1 MKIKSKNKNLLMR
14 GQNFRK
20 ITNGRWKL
28 KCLRWWAVLGRL
40 YAKTATVKF
49 KATIGY
55 FSFPPRRQSS
65 GRLLCHCCCCDTI
78 ATIVTTVLAAAS
90 AFNIA
95 TASAP
100 ASHLPP
106 PTFHLPLLSSL
117 LFSPFHS
124 NIYVA
129 RITPVTYQL
138 RSYLG
143 PVSTMGVKGEF
154 WSSIDLPASLKIQ
167 LACIWTQCH
176 FIRFFVHV
184 FLSYLFCVKNHS
196 YNIYFLLLRRIIYS
210 INIFSCFFI
219 VFRILK

>member
-1 MKIKSKNKNLLMR
+1 MNWRIKNLLVR
-14 GQNFRK
+14 GQDFRK

-65 GRLLCHCCCCDTI
+65 GRLQCHCCCCDTI
-78 ATIVTTVLAAAS
+78 ATIVTTVSAAAS
-90 AFNIA
+90 AFSIA
-95 TASAP
+95 TACAP
-100 ASHLPP
+100 ASHLPL
-106 PTFHLPLLSSL
+106 LPSL

-124 NIYVA
+124 NIYIYVA

-138 RSYLG
+138 RSCLG
-143 PVSTMGVKGEF
+143 PASTVGKGRVLELDRSDLLVWKFNWLVHGRNAILYVS
-154 WSSIDLPASLKIQ
+154 
-167 LACIWTQCH
+167 
-176 FIRFFVHV
+176 FFVHIIFIV
-184 FLSYLFCVKNHS
+184 SILCKKKKNIH
-196 YNIYFLLLRRIIYS
+196 IITFYFLLLRGIIYS
-210 INIFSCFFI
+210 INIFSCFFFI

>member
-1 MKIKSKNKNLLMR
+1 MVR

-65 GRLLCHCCCCDTI
+65 GRLQCYCCCCDTI
-78 ATIVTTVLAAAS
+78 ATIVTTVSAAAS
-90 AFNIA
+90 AFSIA
-95 TASAP
+95 TATAP
-100 ASHLPP
+100 ASHLPLP
-106 PTFHLPLLSSL
+106 PLSSL
-117 LFSPFHS
+117 LFSPFHRD
-124 NIYVA
+124 IYVA

-138 RSYLG
+138 RSCIG
-143 PVSTMGVKGEF
+143 PASTMGVKGEF

-167 LACIWTQCH
+167 LAGIWTQCY
-176 FIRFFVHV
+176 FIRYFFVHV
-184 FLSYLFCVKNHS
+184 F
-196 YNIYFLLLRRIIYS
+196 
-210 INIFSCFFI
+210 FSCIYVFILCKKNIHIIKFIFFYFVESFI
-219 VFRILK
+219 QLTSFPVSSSCLEYWSKKRFSL